1 MPKSN
6 KDPSILTPKK
16 SIHSYCVNRCQ
27 QNGKTIGSKREVVGC
42 LETSCPLYP
51 YRTGMLKAR
60 RGEFSQNEKSAKL
73 WAVERARRYARI
85 AEKRLETERQKLEDA
100 KRRNFQKYIDA
111 KNDLE
116 DLRRKLESSIEPQ
129 INHVNEAE
137 KILEERRARVER
149 LERKYDEEM
158 MSGLWGDVESEE
170 KKEEPEEETE

>member
-16 SIHSYCVNRCQ
+16 SIHSFCVNRCQ

-51 YRTGMLKAR
+51 YRTGILKAR
-60 RGEFSQNEKSAKL
+60 RGEFLQNEKNAKL
-73 WAVERARRYARI
+73 WAVERARRNAKI
-85 AEKRLETERQKLEDA
+85 AEKRLEAERQNLENA
-100 KRRNFQKYIDA
+100 KRKNLLKYVDA
-111 KNDLE
+111 KNKLE
-116 DLRRKLESSIEPQ
+116 DLRRQLESSLEPK
-129 INHVNEAE
+129 INQVKEAE

-158 MSGLWGDVESEE
+158 ASGLWGDVASEE
-170 KKEEPEEETE
+170 LTEEETE